1 MAKSIFQNDEGEP
14 IMKLQRIFSTLIL
27 TALVIFSAVSA
38 HAQNGGAMELKK
50 RIFAEIAAGNRG
62 RAVAPEAEAEPFS
75 IASRV
80 TEEAGPLAAFPKKQA
95 LVGTW
100 DVIITFADGTGV
112 KSTLQV
118 FPGPAEGEGSV
129 IHASEFSF
137 TPPNPT
143 LPEQG
148 SWRYAGGTQFIASY
162 FGYSYNEDLSPF
174 GKIGFRHSITIGA
187 DPDTFNGV
195 AVFSVIDGTG
205 QVVFSDTVHTHGVR
219 QRAVAP

>member
-1 MAKSIFQNDEGEP
+1 
-14 IMKLQRIFSTLIL
+14 MKLQRIFSTLIL
-27 TALVIFSAVSA
+27 TALVVFSAVSA
-38 HAQNGGAMELKK
+38 HAQNSGAVELKK
-50 RIFAEIAAGNRG
+50 RIFAEIASGNRG
-62 RAVAPEAEAEPFS
+62 RTVAPEAPAVMEAEPMS
-75 IASRV
+75 IASRS
-80 TEEAGPLAAFPKKQA
+80 TEDAGLLASFPKKQA
-95 LVGTW
+95 LIGTW
-100 DVIITFADGTGV
+100 DVVITFADGTGV
-112 KSTLQV
+112 KSTLQI

-187 DPDTFNGV
+187 DPDSFNGV
-195 AVFSVIDGTG
+195 ATFEVIDGTG

>member
-1 MAKSIFQNDEGEP
+1 
-14 IMKLQRIFSTLIL
+14 MKAHRIFSTLIL
-27 TALVIFSAVSA
+27 TALLALAAASAR
-38 HAQNGGAMELKK
+38 AQNGGAVELKK
-50 RIFAEIAAGNRG
+50 RIAAAIAAGDRG
-62 RAVAPEAEAEPFS
+62 PLGAKVSDQEALAAEPLS
-75 IASRV
+75 AQKGDIQ
-80 TEEAGPLAAFPKKQA
+80 AAFPKKQA

-100 DVIITFADGTGV
+100 DVVITTNDGSEV
-112 KSTLQV
+112 KSTLQI
-118 FPGPAEGEGSV
+118 FPGPADGEGSV

-137 TPPNPT
+137 TLPNPT

-174 GKIGFRHSITIGA
+174 GKIGFRHSISIGA

-195 AVFSVIDGTG
+195 AVFEVIDGSG